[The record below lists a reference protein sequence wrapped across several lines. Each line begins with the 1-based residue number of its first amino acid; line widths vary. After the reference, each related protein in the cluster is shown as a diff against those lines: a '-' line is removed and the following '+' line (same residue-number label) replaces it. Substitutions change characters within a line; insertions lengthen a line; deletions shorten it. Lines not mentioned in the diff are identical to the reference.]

1 MQNKTLLTISITVLV
16 VAVAFNT
23 FMYVVPETKQ
33 VVITQFGEY
42 KRVEKEAGLKFKLPF
57 IEKVNYFEKRLLE
70 WDGKPNQL
78 PTLEKRYLLVDTFAR
93 WRIADPLLYMK
104 TLLGSEV
111 AAQGRLDDIINSE
124 VRNLVSSNYLI
135 EAIRNSDRDM
145 IIKVDI
151 EGERDAE
158 LKGLATGRS
167 KLEKL
172 ILEKC
177 KEAAKDFGIEIVDV
191 RLKRINYT
199 EQVRTRVY
207 ERMVEERL
215 RVAAEYRSEGE
226 GEMMRIQGES
236 ENDQKRILSEAYRES
251 EQIRGKA
258 DAQAINI
265 YAKAYSL
272 DPEFYSFMKTME
284 SYKDNLSGSIMML
297 STESEYTK
305 YIKSLDRQQ
314 D

>member
-1 MQNKTLLTISITVLV
+1 MIENKKLLIISIAVLV
-16 VAVAFNT
+16 VAVSFNT
-23 FMYVVPETKQ
+23 FLYVVPETKQ

-42 KRVEKEAGLKFKLPF
+42 KRVETEAGLKLKIPF
-57 IEKVNYFEKRLLE
+57 VEKVNYFEKRLLE

-93 WRIADPLLYMK
+93 WRISDPLLYMK
-104 TLLGSEV
+104 TLIGSEV

-124 VRNLVSSNYLI
+124 VRNFVSSNYLI

-158 LKGLATGRS
+158 LKRLEIGRS
-167 KLEKL
+167 KLERL
-172 ILEKC
+172 ILEKS

-226 GEMMRIQGES
+226 GEMMRIEGES
-236 ENDQKRILSEAYRES
+236 ENEQKRILSEAYRES

-258 DAQAINI
+258 DAKAINI
-265 YAKAYSL
+265 YAEAYSL
-272 DPEFYSFMKTME
+272 DPEFYSFSKTIE
-284 SYKDNLSGSIMML
+284 SYKENLSGSILMI
-297 STESEYTK
+297 STDSEYTK
-305 YIKSLDRQQ
+305 YIKSLEQ
-314 D
+314 

>member
-1 MQNKTLLTISITVLV
+1 MQNKTLLTISIAVLV

-42 KRVEKEAGLKFKLPF
+42 KRVVTDAGLKFKLPF
-57 IEKVNYFEKRLLE
+57 VEKVNYFEKRLLE

-78 PTLEKRYLLVDTFAR
+78 PTLEKRYLLIDTFAR
-93 WRIADPLLYMK
+93 WKIADPLLYMK
-104 TLLGSEV
+104 TLIGSEV

-124 VRNLVSSNYLI
+124 VRNIISSNTLI
-135 EAIRNSDRDM
+135 EAIRDSDRDM
-145 IIKVDI
+145 AIKVDI

-158 LKGLATGRS
+158 LKGLQTGRTN
-167 KLEKL
+167 LEEM
-172 ILEKC
+172 ILQKS
-177 KEAAKDFGIEIVDV
+177 KEAATDFGIEIVDV

-226 GEMMRIQGES
+226 GEMMRIEGES
-236 ENDQKRILSEAYRES
+236 ENDQKTILSEAYRQS
-251 EQIRGKA
+251 EEIRGKA
-258 DAQAINI
+258 DAEAINI

-284 SYKDNLSGSIMML
+284 SYKNNLAGSTMML

-305 YIKSLDRQQ
+305 YIKSLDQQ
-314 D
+314 